1 MEDQNEIE
9 SKTSANLLYPE
20 LMSQDELIAVLKQ
33 RYIQNEDLPSL
44 SKEGLVE
51 LYYSYVLPLP
61 QRKYRL
67 NRRGKEMTK
76 KQIVMAK
83 KRKISSTDG
92 SEPPKKKSSADSSSR
107 LLSSFNITS
116 HGERLK
122 PPPSCI
128 DYSKKKI
135 SLSSKNKTEINIAS
149 QLENTNLNSD
159 SRENDDTQTLRKK
172 IVKITLNSSSTD
184 SPKRIRLNSSSSS
197 LSCDQNN
204 SSDSSKR
211 VKLNSPTSPGK
222 EASFKSTVGL
232 INKHLGETTDT
243 CSKERPK
250 NINASKPIY
259 TPEGSTKK
267 KAKIARISWP

>member
-1 MEDQNEIE
+1 M
-9 SKTSANLLYPE
+9 
-20 LMSQDELIAVLKQ
+20 
-33 RYIQNEDLPSL
+33 
-44 SKEGLVE
+44 E

-83 KRKISSTDG
+83 KRKLSTTDS
-92 SEPPKKKSSADSSSR
+92 SEPPKKKLSADSNSR

-116 HGERLK
+116 PGERLK

-135 SLSSKNKTEINIAS
+135 SLSSKSKTEQNIAS

-159 SRENDDTQTLRKK
+159 SRENDDTQILRKK
-172 IVKITLNSSSTD
+172 IVKITLNSSSSD

-211 VKLNSPTSPGK
+211 VKLNSSTSSSK
-222 EASFKSTVGL
+222 DASFKSTVGL
-232 INKHLGETTDT
+232 INKHLGETTDK

-250 NINASKPIY
+250 TSNASKPID
-259 TPEGSTKK
+259 TPEVSTKK